1 MFQINGL
8 LAFSEKD
15 SFEGGCDP
23 DTSTSWQVESIF
35 KADTIKGVILE
46 VAESLGIPEKDVKES
61 VNIDDYAEDEPGRID
76 FCMTA
81 DEDNYPASE
90 SQTAQW
96 KNGEIDLYYVIYMGY
111 VEEIKPV
118 DLSESMLD

>member
-23 DTSTSWQVESIF
+23 DTSTSWQVESNF

-46 VAESLGIPEKDVKES
+46 VAEFLGIPEKDIKES
-61 VNIDDYAEDEPGRID
+61 VIIDEWADTEPGRID

-90 SQTAQW
+90 SQIAQW
-96 KNGEIDLYYVIYMGY
+96 KNGDIDLYYVVYTGY
-111 VEEIKPV
+111 VEKIEAV